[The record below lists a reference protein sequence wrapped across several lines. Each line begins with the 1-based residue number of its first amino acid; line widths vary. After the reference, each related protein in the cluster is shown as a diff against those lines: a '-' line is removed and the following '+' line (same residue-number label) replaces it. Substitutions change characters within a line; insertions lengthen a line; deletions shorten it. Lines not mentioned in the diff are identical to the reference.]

1 MTNSDPSSAQWIG
14 AADNE
19 MIQRVQQWLAD
30 GRTLAWLPILS
41 RENFP
46 EVSPD
51 ILYYADQCPERHVWF
66 IKQVDDFLQIPDSI
80 TGWLLPEG
88 DKDTDIVVG
97 LWEDKLH
104 FLKAIDKHT
113 GQPQSLQDGRTWE
126 EVNAADNQGAGVS
139 A

>member
-1 MTNSDPSSAQWIG
+1 MKQPDTPAPQWIG

-19 MIQRVQQWLAD
+19 MMQRVQQWLAD

-46 EVSPD
+46 AVPPE
-51 ILYYADQCPERHVWF
+51 ILYFAEQSPERHVWF
-66 IKQVDDFLQIPDSI
+66 VNEVDDFLNIPDGI

-88 DKDTDIVVG
+88 DKDTDVVAG
-97 LWEDKLH
+97 LWEDKLY
-104 FLKAIDKHT
+104 FLRASDKRT
-113 GQPQSLQDGRTWE
+113 GEPQTLQGGRNWEVVDTVDTQP
-126 EVNAADNQGAGVS
+126 AGAP